1 MSLEGRIIEF
11 LDAEELRLAY
21 VRKQERDRLHVI
33 DPRGRNSTVHGDRV
47 VIVHRPSTEGE
58 FPALARQISEK
69 VSARQSEVD
78 VELLW
83 QSVGTRQRELN
94 PSELAELF
102 FAETTPEAESAV
114 FRALSEDN
122 LFFRRKGAQFLPK
135 TEEQVLSER
144 TRRQR
149 QRAREEFREHVVKVL
164 EQLLKKNTDIPEES
178 GVILDRIQNWLRFK
192 TGDEIGLILEEIAG
206 AAKARDA
213 AYDILLRA
221 GRVDPT
227 LDRFLV
233 TAGIDPHFSS
243 TLIEAAA
250 QLMPFTHIPA
260 RLDYQDAP
268 AFTIDDEDT
277 REVDDALTV
286 RWEGDEIV
294 VGIHIADVS
303 AFVTKGDTLDAE
315 ASRRSSTIYLPSITV
330 PMFPERLSTD
340 LASLRTAVPRPA
352 FTVEVRFDKQA
363 NRAGY
368 RIALSTIHVQK
379 RLSYDEADQI
389 IESDPALYTL
399 HRIAKQLR
407 DARSNRGAITFR
419 RAELKIRV
427 KGDEIQI
434 TKINPNSP
442 SRFVVSEMM
451 ILANGLAADFAS
463 VNSIPVIY
471 RTQEPREALAVED
484 TLSAALDAGDST
496 KTAPSIRR
504 DPQRDLKSPALDA
517 GDSTKTAPSIRRDP
531 QRDLKSPALDA
542 VDSTAGR
549 LRGSDITLSGTYKAV
564 EALAFERL
572 RKTFKRS
579 RLSLTP
585 GLHSGLG
592 LGAYTQ
598 ASSPIRRYADLVTQ
612 RQFTAML
619 SGVPVPY
626 GREELLQILAAA
638 ETAEQE
644 IRAIEDRSTNYWLLE
659 YLARYKRGELLAA
672 VVLDPK
678 GNIEL
683 QDYYLRGRVSGPVKL
698 RPGEMVDVRIETI
711 DPAKGEVRF
720 RAV

>member
-102 FAETTPEAESAV
+102 FAETTPETESAV

-303 AFVTKGDTLDAE
+303 AFVTKGDILDAE

-484 TLSAALDAGDST
+484 TL
-496 KTAPSIRR
+496 
-504 DPQRDLKSPALDA
+504 SPALDA

>member
-303 AFVTKGDTLDAE
+303 AFVTKGDILDAE

-368 RIALSTIHVQK
+368 RIALSTINVQK

-504 DPQRDLKSPALDA
+504 DPQRDLLSPALDA

-531 QRDLKSPALDA
+531 QRDLISPALDA

-659 YLARYKRGELLAA
+659 YLARYKRGESFAA

>member
-1 MSLEGRIIEF
+1 MLLEGRIIEF

-122 LFFRRKGAQFLPK
+122 LFFKRKGAQFLPK
-135 TEEQVLSER
+135 TEEQVSSER
-144 TRRQR
+144 TRRER
-149 QRAREEFREHVVKVL
+149 QRVREEFREHVVKVL

-233 TAGIDPHFSS
+233 TAGIEPHFSS
-243 TLIEAAA
+243 PLIQAAA
-250 QLMPFTHIPA
+250 QLTPYTHIPA
-260 RLDYQDAP
+260 RLDYQDSP

-277 REVDDALTV
+277 QEVDDALTV

-303 AFVTKGDTLDAE
+303 AFVTKGDILDAE

-504 DPQRDLKSPALDA
+504 DPQRDL
-517 GDSTKTAPSIRRDP
+517 I
-531 QRDLKSPALDA
+531 SPALDA

-659 YLARYKRGELLAA
+659 YLARYKRGESLAA